1 LGLKAF
7 PCLMVLEDGL
17 EGNLEFEMPR
27 FFFDVKNGHRLID
40 PAGLD
45 CRDVEQAMAQGVVI
59 ADQIA
64 EDSPASSSR
73 HISVLDDERR
83 EVGTVS
89 INVRGN
95 ENHHIIGEQAGRDHA
110 RKGALEQHSQVK
122 TKLSGA
128 GLDEAE

>member
-1 LGLKAF
+1 LVGW
-7 PCLMVLEDGL
+7 LEDGL
-17 EGNLEFEMPR
+17 ENNLEFEMPR

-89 INVRGN
+89 INVHGN
-95 ENHHIIGEQAGRDHA
+95 ENPHR
-110 RKGALEQHSQVK
+110 
-122 TKLSGA
+122 
-128 GLDEAE
+128 

>member
-1 LGLKAF
+1 
-7 PCLMVLEDGL
+7 
-17 EGNLEFEMPR
+17 MPR

-45 CRDVEQAMAQGVVI
+45 CRDADQAMTQAGVI

-73 HISVLDDERR
+73 HVSVLDDELR

-89 INVRGN
+89 ISAHSK
-95 ENHHIIGEQAGRDHA
+95 ENHHGG
-110 RKGALEQHSQVK
+110 
-122 TKLSGA
+122 
-128 GLDEAE
+128 